1 MCTLFLK
8 VSIGLFLLRIAIN
21 RVHIWVIRVVIVAT
35 VVFSLAYWF
44 VALFQCYPISVW
56 WHLTGHEGHCINSHI
71 FVAITFTASSLNST
85 ADWVFGTIPIL
96 IVRDL
101 QMNLKTKAIVATLL
115 GFAAVGSTATI
126 VRMPYVWQL
135 GDAKG
140 EFLYETVELA
150 IWSTVELGVGLI
162 AASAATLRP
171 LWQRFLAATGF
182 SLSSNL
188 SKPTM
193 KKVPSFVTPIRP
205 TNLDADGIQFEQLSR
220 RDERATTTTTVTGN
234 PSRKSKHKDTGYF
247 NSLSSKSSY
256 GRGQHTSAT
265 RSGNHSICDS
275 HNLST
280 HASGDRDEG
289 FFVCETCHTDP
300 STPQSWR
307 IDISRSVHIT
317 TADAIEEQGL
327 KDYFDTSQL
336 SPIAASPTNEPEPE
350 TITPN
355 DPDELPELQFLGGK
369 DWEKA

>member
-1 MCTLFLK
+1 MGYPGCDRRY
-8 VSIGLFLLRIAIN
+8 SGLQSGLLVRRPFPVLSDI
-21 RVHIWVIRVVIVAT
+21 
-35 VVFSLAYWF
+35 
-44 VALFQCYPISVW
+44 P
-56 WHLTGHEGHCINSHI
+56 
-71 FVAITFTASSLNST
+71 SSLNST

-289 FFVCETCHTDP
+289 FFV
-300 STPQSWR
+300 WR
-307 IDISRSVHIT
+307 IALGLRSKASSPLRTWTTRAGPQLAVDSREVG
-317 TADAIEEQGL
+317 A
-327 KDYFDTSQL
+327 
-336 SPIAASPTNEPEPE
+336 
-350 TITPN
+350 
-355 DPDELPELQFLGGK
+355 PDLTRVQRVG
-369 DWEKA
+369 D